1 MKKAVIY
8 ARFSSE
14 KQNEVSIEGQVRVCS
29 DYAARKGYEVVH
41 EYVDRAVSGKTDKR
55 DAFQRMLRDSATA
68 EWSAVIVYKL
78 DRFARNRIESAVNR
92 STLKKNGVSLL
103 SAQEEIP
110 DTPEGVLL
118 ESLIEGLNEYFSLEL
133 GQKVSRAFYD
143 LRLKGQFLGGRP
155 PYGYKIV
162 DKHYVVN
169 DEQAKKIQ
177 YVFSAIEKGAKLKD
191 LATELKHEPCTW
203 YSIVRNIKYTGCLV
217 HRGEVIEDVIPAI
230 ITRAQFDRVQAILDA
245 QGNSYRPARH
255 YALSGKIFCGVCGK
269 KMTGGVANGRGGQY
283 RYYRC
288 STSRSEGCDLRGVN
302 ADELEDAV
310 VDFALEFL
318 KDEEKRAIIAAQTMK
333 SLRKRNDTP
342 VLRSLR
348 ARQTSLARKRDNL
361 IDGIAEMGSSA
372 ALRAKLND
380 IERQLGEVCGQI
392 EALQSN
398 RAMTEKKIVSY
409 LKNFAD
415 NPPEKAR
422 ALILRELIER
432 VDCFNDHVE
441 VRFRTPLTPPTSPT
455 SPPPPNPPQKRGK
468 GSSNTP
474 LGTPSRELLELG
486 LSVEWDFWAISI
498 PRREKTSSK

>member
-1 MKKAVIY
+1 MRKAVIY

-110 DTPEGVLL
+110 ETPEGVLL

-133 GQKVSRAFYD
+133 AQKVSRSFYD
-143 LRLKGQFLGGRP
+143 LRLKGQFLGGKT

-162 DKHYVVN
+162 DKHYVIN
-169 DEQAKKIQ
+169 EEQAEKIR
-177 YVFSAIEKGAKLKD
+177 YVFSAIENGRRIKD
-191 LATELKHEPCTW
+191 VAVELEHEPCNW
-203 YSIVRNIKYTGCLV
+203 YRIVKNIKYAGCLV
-217 HRGEVIEDVIPAI
+217 HQGEIIENAIPAI
-230 ITRAQFDRVQAILDA
+230 VPRAQFERVQEVLRK
-245 QGNSYRPARH
+245 QGKSYRPA
-255 YALSGKIFCGVCGK
+255 YGYPLSGKVFCGVCGGNV
-269 KMTGGVANGRGGQY
+269 TGGVANGKGGKY

-288 STSRSEGCDLRGVN
+288 TTTRAEGCDLRGIN

-310 VDFALEFL
+310 VDFALGFL
-318 KDEEKRAIIAAQTMK
+318 KDEGKRAVIAAQIIK
-333 SLRKRNDTP
+333 SLQERNDTP
-342 VLRSLR
+342 TLRSLR
-348 ARQTSLARKRDNL
+348 ARQTSLARKRDNI

-380 IERQLGEVCGQI
+380 IERQMGDVVAEI
-392 EALQSN
+392 EALQLHRS
-398 RAMTEKKIVSY
+398 MTERKVIDY
-409 LKNFAD
+409 LKRFAE
-415 NPPEKAR
+415 NPPDKAR
-422 ALILRELIER
+422 ALILRDLVER
-432 VDCFNDHVE
+432 VDCFNDHIE
-441 VRFRTPLTPPTSPT
+441 VKFRTPVTPPTSPT
-455 SPPPPNPPQKRGK
+455 SPPPPEPAPKGGK
-468 GSSNTP
+468 SSSKAGFGVP
-474 LGTPSRELLELG
+474 RVPLLELG
-486 LSVEWDFWAISI
+486 LAVQWDFWAISF
-498 PRREKTSSK
+498 PRRQ